1 MDNYQAAIQRFIE
14 WQAIAHDTDGV
25 EDATAMI
32 LATATPDGRPSARTV
47 LLKHVDEEGFV
58 FYSNGNSRKGRQL
71 AANPRAALT
80 FHWAPL
86 QRQVLIEGAVQP
98 VSEAESD
105 AYFATRPRLSQIG
118 AWASR
123 QSEELESRAAFD
135 AQVEAVEARFE
146 GQTITRPPH
155 WGGYRV
161 RPDMIEFWQ
170 AREGR
175 LHDRERAYRAE
186 SGQWA
191 WILLNP

>member
-25 EDATAMI
+25 EDATAMT